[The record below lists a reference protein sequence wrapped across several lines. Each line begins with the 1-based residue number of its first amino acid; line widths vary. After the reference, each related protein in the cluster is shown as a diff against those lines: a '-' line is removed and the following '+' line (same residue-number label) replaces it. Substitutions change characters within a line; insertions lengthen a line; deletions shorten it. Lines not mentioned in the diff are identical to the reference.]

1 MFASTAL
8 NFLCLENM
16 KMLLMTEECKSVGPT
31 VLIFIQQFTESRA
44 CKLLL
49 ERTKG
54 KHTTTQT
61 KLMKSVRTEPQRQY
75 FFSFVFCFF
84 FFLPDRVSLC
94 SPSCTGTHSVDQDGL
109 ELRNV
114 TASASQV
121 LGLKTCATIP
131 SSKEIFVSVYSVQIK
146 LLNDLYQLSY
156 IGKKS

>member
-1 MFASTAL
+1 
-8 NFLCLENM
+8 
-16 KMLLMTEECKSVGPT
+16 MLLMTEECKSVGPT
-31 VLIFIQQFTESRA
+31 VLILIQQFKESRA

-54 KHTTTQT
+54 KHTTAQT

-75 FFSFVFCFF
+75 FFVLFFCFL
-84 FFLPDRVSLC
+84 FLPDRVSLC

-114 TASASQV
+114 TASATQV

-131 SSKEIFVSVYSVQIK
+131 SSKAIFVSVYSVQIK
-146 LLNDLYQLSY
+146 LLNNLYQLSY